1 MQHTQ
6 PHLLLTPVQRADH
19 ATLTPPNTS
28 RIRPRPSPRPRSQVS
43 RNIFPAEPHA
53 RSSVLTSPL
62 GLLMALLIAQHGPP
76 VNPSTRQ
83 PAVNLPVCTYRSRT
97 SVSCSKKKVKFLSGS
112 CVALETESKLLKH
125 VSLSSCTLTIMIQPP
140 PSMSV
145 DRVLA

>member
-28 RIRPRPSPRPRSQVS
+28 RIRPDPKSVETSSQQSRMHDPLCSPHPSVYPW
-43 RNIFPAEPHA
+43 
-53 RSSVLTSPL
+53 LCLSPNTVHL
-62 GLLMALLIAQHGPP
+62 
-76 VNPSTRQ
+76 STRQ

-97 SVSCSKKKVKFLSGS
+97 SVSCSKKKVKFLCGS